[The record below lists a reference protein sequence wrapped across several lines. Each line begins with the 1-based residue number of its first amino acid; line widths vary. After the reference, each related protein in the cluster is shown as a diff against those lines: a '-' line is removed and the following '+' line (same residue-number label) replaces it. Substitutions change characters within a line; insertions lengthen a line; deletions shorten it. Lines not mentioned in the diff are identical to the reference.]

1 MAAANDASVVTCT
14 NNSDYAVIC
23 SFFEQFGD
31 KSGLLFPSFHDLQQM
46 LENVEEV
53 PYPLI
58 ELHVKLMRKLKKS
71 VNFDRWEKAAA
82 KYAHTYSDQDG
93 WEIERFGYKKINLAV
108 KLRLLKNLLEAQFD
122 GNIKFKNE
130 INKVTSDELR
140 LQPLGKDIQ
149 GRRYWH
155 LLDDDC
161 NLRVY
166 REDLDEESWD
176 LVSSDK
182 ESMLKLIEHLNSCKD
197 LQEDGGTSPA
207 TSEEN
212 SANGQEEYPKI
223 DTEDQVQQPV
233 ECPTGAKRLK
243 SESVEVPATSD
254 SHMECIVGET
264 IESPV
269 LVIKGEG
276 NGADCDTGN
285 PGEGKNEES
294 CESHCSNSEQGK
306 LGNTSVVA
314 CESDELN
321 PCTEPGDPLAILQ
334 PKAESFSSV
343 SSSVC
348 NSNTST
354 SGSDNVTKA
363 HHSQLENETSVEAK
377 SVTKLTVPENSSENP
392 SALNS
397 HDKEISGSSCKQT
410 GSAIVHPPSSSA
422 DSCKEMIHV
431 ESSLTT
437 VLHEDEPVSIEK
449 PSVEANVFPNQEGY
463 LKPSEDNGIAKE
475 SNDDENRPLIV
486 DTTDRC
492 AVPEQTS
499 TFENSTQ
506 LPFSQN
512 QELPK
517 FGCSSPI
524 VGLNPI
530 QLKFATAEE
539 SAPISDGPISSDHC
553 SPSTS
558 EIVTP
563 NLMPSTECI
572 PSAIEEEKQI
582 AEPLSVPACSTLVQ
596 KDSSEIEESH
606 SEQIVELKN
615 EPLENSNSNVIINA
629 NTTEAESQLPIQTT
643 HESPAQS
650 GINHEIVIPVVDCS
664 TPCDE
669 NSIWKVDETSKSSD
683 VPNVLKESNIEESGP
698 LDFGVASA
706 IQSAKSFLPGAV
718 PVSERAAN
726 VAVVDCTKD
735 SDPPSAPCSLQETPQ
750 CSESDPIS
758 GSTIPLTLKEENN
771 YSSPG
776 NESEGTNEVHSSRSD
791 VPLTQT
797 NDLTSVLPAVGTTS
811 APVPD
816 VEKSSETRT
825 CPDTV
830 NQSDSDECV
839 VNVVRTSP
847 EPTSN
852 EVDTVS
858 VSKLSEFR
866 CVSPE
871 DLQDAE
877 KLNSSTVQELTNEK
891 EIQCTMEDKLHPVD
905 NEPSTNRIENI
916 ADKEEPAETECLSSS
931 EEQGGT
937 DTTILKDEQSLRDLQ
952 KGNEITNTMDILDK
966 KVSADESEAIEKIP
980 NTSTEKS
987 LFSTEKGD
995 EFFVS
1000 QKNVLNE
1007 VRLEK
1012 ALEKEEIESVRLTS
1026 RKDEITPVQHH
1037 CESDATSQEIILN
1050 QDDALK
1056 AEENNQATTLAEVPT
1071 GPDIAIVPDSSREM
1085 ESSTISEDIK
1095 PEQVDESKAE
1105 ENPMAT
1111 TLAVIPSGSEVA
1123 EEPESNLK
1131 LESNEISQDLVSK
1144 QPDKPKAAED
1154 SVATPPA
1161 KIPSEQEVADETD
1174 ADPEHESNAI
1184 SQNIEYKQADKPKA
1198 EEDSVATAPAEIPS
1212 AQEVAD
1218 ETNPDP
1224 EHESNAISQNIE
1236 PKQGDE
1242 SKAEENSVVPALA
1255 EVPSEPEVAE
1265 NPEPN
1270 PEQESDTI
1278 SQDIQPKQADESKA
1292 EEDSI
1297 ETAQAKIPSGSE
1309 VAEKS
1314 DPNQELESNA
1324 ISQNREPTQADEC
1337 KAEEDST
1344 ATALA
1349 VLPSRLEV
1357 AEEPDPNLELES
1369 NAISQDIEPKLT
1381 ISQNSEPQQNYESK
1395 TEDDSA
1401 ATALATVPTVP
1412 EVAEEPDTNQESNG
1426 ISKDIETKR
1435 ANKPKAEE
1443 EQVATALAKLPPK
1456 PNVRLDDPPK
1466 IESIIVETAKV
1477 LKEET
1482 EKDADIST
1490 PPEKQEAILLKFPK
1504 EVPHLMV
1511 SEIKEKSELMQGF
1524 DGNCKVSIDPV
1535 QKELKEEILV
1545 AVIKQ
1550 ESPSVHEEP
1559 ESNSIPMIPPKSE
1572 QWQTESGKVLTYKV
1586 PENEEVSVPTVK
1598 DVQSDVRNEVLSG
1611 ATSEAATEKEP
1622 SGEDTKICV
1631 SESEQSEE
1639 KVKISSF
1646 KQELV
1651 IPKGQ
1656 LNTELQSDGDTM
1668 MSSQLEIPV
1677 LLVKEESPPMVPDKS
1692 ISDDIRDG
1700 CGSKIPIAVPEKNQ
1714 GEERSVADELETIPR
1729 SASSDGKEP
1738 VQKTP
1743 ALSIPEKEEK
1753 EAVAISEVVKS
1764 EESDTLPKVPN
1775 SSETPQN
1782 VEEKTTDQPS
1792 TEKSSNLNQLTF
1804 DFDSSAP
1811 VAIILP
1817 PSKKPDTST
1826 KRRGRKRG
1834 RCGLDGNTD
1843 SGKENDAQPM
1853 VLRQSSRI
1861 AKLREKEDE
1870 DRRKEEAARLQ
1881 RLKEEHER
1889 REKRRSAR
1897 DEKMKKMEE
1906 KQQRRQLKTTT
1917 REDVTYRQS
1926 EEESSSSDEEKNSE
1940 EEGRKKKSKK
1950 DKRKHKKKKID
1961 RPWDS
1966 TDSSEKSSESDVD
1979 GLDDLQVEEENEE
1992 LVFKSDHE
2000 FSPESDLDDEE
2011 ETVQPTK
2018 HARTA
2023 RAGIVPKKRGRSKK
2037 VKVEEEIEEE
2047 EAVATEEE
2055 EEEEEAKCHKC
2066 GQSDH
2071 PEWILLCDRCDGG
2084 WHANCVKPPLL
2095 VIPEGHWFCPPCD
2108 HATLLE
2114 RLQERLEAYEF
2125 LLQEKEAELER
2136 KKEQE
2141 LEAKLAKEEADKQA
2155 LLEAE
2160 EEAQEDDEEDE
2171 KISEAGDLGADGED
2185 EETSEDSGEDEDEED
2200 EDDAENDES
2209 DENLNGRRQR
2219 KAAKQANYSFKDFD
2233 DMIKSALRDEGD
2245 EEEEESG
2252 GKGKGKG
2259 PRSGVEGNSEDDEDK
2274 PRSPPGSR
2282 PSGIGNK
2289 RISTSDDDSDVM
2301 PQVLRKKKA
2310 RKLNDLSATSNE
2322 DDSDEDFQGSSAEGS
2337 DSDDDDEEASDSG
2350 DSFVVDDDS
2359 DDDDVI
2365 HVRAK
2370 KKARV
2375 ASPTIR
2381 RSARSSRKR
2390 NLRMDSS
2397 DTSEEESEYEEKP
2410 TKRKKGNESWDSS
2423 GASSSD
2429 ASWGRSKK
2437 RSATKSRAKPVA
2449 APKPKPKPP
2458 PRKAPANRGRGRGG
2472 RTNKVESDDEPFRS
2486 NVSVKKLKEAQP
2498 VKAQEEEDSDHAQKR
2513 TTRGRQI
2520 SYKELISSGDS
2531 QDEDGNT
2538 AKKMGT
2544 LFAADRIRNMPG
2556 AAIRGGASRRG
2567 GRGGVITQAPS
2578 RVNVSGDDSTPV
2590 PVSVISSRIGAALNQ
2605 DDESRF
2611 SGSTDTIEFS
2621 SAVASATAAASA
2633 YTTGDES
2640 HTSTDIVTPSIDP
2653 DLSTLP
2659 LVLPQEDEA
2668 SPLIKE
2674 ELPAIVPVPVLSQ
2687 DLQISRLI
2695 QQRPV
2700 DVPPTLPPDLQI
2712 NRLINSHTISS
2723 SNSSPARQSPGILPQ
2738 QRLLRDVLDSQTPP
2752 PAVQLSPILPT
2763 QPPIIAPSVEPPLYS
2778 HGGVIKQTRHSL
2790 PPTPPLYSSPH
2801 VVKTSDLIASSTP
2814 PSVIRPYPTT
2824 ATASPLSP
2832 SISGSSTPGNP
2843 LSIQGLLGTGHGSP
2857 GSNPSAPPSSHP
2869 SGHLRPYGNTSHMI
2883 GHGPFLNHTPYGS
2896 PYSAVPPSRTSYM
2909 GTPVTPTPRPA
2920 YSPMYPTSHMPPH
2933 GLPLHSP
2940 YQHHGPP
2947 LRPTSSYQHAGF
2959 PQAFAAAAAA
2969 AASAEEERRIYRV
2982 AAQTSRESGADNY
2995 EPAASAGLLLKGGAE
3010 DPAPATAVPPESEF
3024 GGLVSYFSSQQED
3037 FEES

>member
-1 MAAANDASVVTCT
+1 MAAANDATVVTCT

-31 KSGLLFPSFHDLQQM
+31 KSGLLFPSFQDLQEM

-53 PYPLI
+53 SYPLI

-71 VNFDRWEKAAA
+71 VSFDRWEKAAA
-82 KYAHTYSDQDG
+82 KYAHSYSDQDG
-93 WEIERFGYKKINLAV
+93 WAIERFGYKKLNLDV

-130 INKVTSDELR
+130 INKVTSEELR
-140 LQPLGKDIQ
+140 LQPLGKDIH

-166 REDLDEESWD
+166 REDLDEETWD

-182 ESMLKLIEHLNSCKD
+182 ESMLKLIKHLNSCKD

-212 SANGQEEYPKI
+212 SANGQEEYPKVE
-223 DTEDQVQQPV
+223 TEDQVQQPL
-233 ECPTGAKRLK
+233 ECPTESKRLK
-243 SESVEVPATSD
+243 LESVEVPATSD
-254 SHMECIVGET
+254 SHLECIVGET

-285 PGEGKNEES
+285 PGEGKSEES
-294 CESHCSNSEQGK
+294 CESRCSNSEQGK
-306 LGNTSVVA
+306 LGNTSAVA
-314 CESDELN
+314 CESGGLN
-321 PCTEPGDPLAILQ
+321 PCTEPGDSSMILQ
-334 PKAESFSSV
+334 PKMESFSSV

-348 NSNTST
+348 KSNTSNFV
-354 SGSDNVTKA
+354 SDDVAEA
-363 HHSQLENETSVEAK
+363 HHMQIQNETSVEAK
-377 SVTKLTVPENSSENP
+377 SDTKLTVPESCSENP

-397 HDKEISGSSCKQT
+397 YYKEISGSSCKQT
-410 GSAIVHPPSSSA
+410 DSAIVHPQSSNA
-422 DSCKEMIHV
+422 DSCKEKMHV
-431 ESSLTT
+431 EESL
-437 VLHEDEPVSIEK
+437 VSLPHEDVKPVSIEK
-449 PSVEANVFPNQEGY
+449 PSVESNAFSNQEGY
-463 LKPSEDNGIAKE
+463 LKLPEDDGIPKE
-475 SNDDENRPLIV
+475 SIDDEHRPLVI
-486 DTTDRC
+486 DSSDRP
-492 AVPEQTS
+492 AVPEQIS
-499 TFENSTQ
+499 TFETSTQ
-506 LPFSQN
+506 LPLLHN

-517 FGCSSPI
+517 FGCSSPT
-524 VGLNPI
+524 VGLNPT
-530 QLKFATAEE
+530 QLKSPTTEE
-539 SAPISDGPISSDHC
+539 SVPICDDPISSNHC

-558 EIVTP
+558 EIVFP
-563 NLMPSTECI
+563 NLVPSVECT
-572 PSAIEEEKQI
+572 PSATEEVEEEKQI
-582 AEPLSVPACSTLVQ
+582 AESLSVPACSTLVQ

-606 SEQIVELKN
+606 PEQIVELKN
-615 EPLENSNSNVIINA
+615 EPLENINSNVIMNA
-629 NTTEAESQLPIQTT
+629 KTAEAEGQLPIQTT

-650 GINHEIVIPVVDCS
+650 GIDHETVICVVDRS
-664 TPCDE
+664 IPCDE
-669 NSIWKVDETSKSSD
+669 HIVRKGEETSKSSD
-683 VPNVLKESNIEESGP
+683 VPNVLKHSNIEESGP
-698 LDFGVASA
+698 LDIDAASA
-706 IQSAKSFLPGAV
+706 IQSAESILPGSES
-718 PVSERAAN
+718 VSEKAEN

-735 SDPPSAPCSLQETPQ
+735 SDPPSVMCSLQQTHQ
-750 CSESDPIS
+750 CSESDPVIE
-758 GSTIPLTLKEENN
+758 GTIPRILKEENN
-771 YSSPG
+771 YLSPG
-776 NESEGTNEVHSSRSD
+776 NESEGTKEVQTVISSLSD
-791 VPLTQT
+791 VPLPQT
-797 NDLTSVLPAVGTTS
+797 NDLTSVLPAVGTKS
-811 APVPD
+811 AAVPD
-816 VEKSSETRT
+816 AEKDSETRT
-825 CPDTV
+825 CPDTI
-830 NQSDSDECV
+830 NQSGSEECV
-839 VNVVRTSP
+839 ANVVRTDP
-847 EPTSN
+847 EPTSD
-852 EVDTVS
+852 EVDTS
-858 VSKLSEFR
+858 SPSKFSELR
-866 CVSPE
+866 YVSPE

-877 KLNSSTVQELTNEK
+877 KLNTSTMQDLTDDDDEK
-891 EIQCTMEDKLHPVD
+891 IRRVIENKLHPVD
-905 NEPSTNRIENI
+905 NEPSTNRVENV
-916 ADKEEPAETECLSSS
+916 AGKEELAETECLSSS
-931 EEQGGT
+931 EEQKAT
-937 DTTILKDEQSLRDLQ
+937 DPANLKNEQSLRDLQ
-952 KGNEITNTMDILDK
+952 KGNEFMNSTDTLEK
-966 KVSADESEAIEKIP
+966 KVSADESEAIGEIP
-980 NTSTEKS
+980 NTSAEKS
-987 LFSTEKGD
+987 LIQTEKGQ
-995 EFFVS
+995 ELLVL

-1007 VRLEK
+1007 VQPEKILES
-1012 ALEKEEIESVRLTS
+1012 EEIESMPSAS
-1026 RKDEITPVQHH
+1026 RTNEIPLVQHEF
-1037 CESDATSQEIILN
+1037 ESIATSQDIKLN
-1050 QDDALK
+1050 QDDAPK
-1056 AEENNQATTLAEVPT
+1056 ADEKNQGTTLVEVQPEAEV
-1071 GPDIAIVPDSSREM
+1071 AIKPDSSM
-1085 ESSTISEDIK
+1085 EIESRAFSEDIEPK
-1095 PEQVDESKAE
+1095 QADESKVE
-1105 ENPMAT
+1105 ENSIAPA
-1111 TLAVIPSGSEVA
+1111 LAIVPSGSEVA
-1123 EEPESNLK
+1123 EDPEPKEKHES
-1131 LESNEISQDLVSK
+1131 SEISQETGHN
-1144 QPDKPKAAED
+1144 PADKHEAEEN
-1154 SVATPPA
+1154 SIATALA
-1161 KIPSEQEVADETD
+1161 KVPSEQEVADETD
-1174 ADPEHESNAI
+1174 SNLELVSNAI
-1184 SQNIEYKQADKPKA
+1184 SKNLE
-1198 EEDSVATAPAEIPS
+1198 
-1212 AQEVAD
+1212 
-1218 ETNPDP
+1218 
-1224 EHESNAISQNIE
+1224 
-1236 PKQGDE
+1236 
-1242 SKAEENSVVPALA
+1242 
-1255 EVPSEPEVAE
+1255 
-1265 NPEPN
+1265 
-1270 PEQESDTI
+1270 
-1278 SQDIQPKQADESKA
+1278 PKQADESKA
-1292 EEDSI
+1292 EEVSV
-1297 ETAQAKIPSGSE
+1297 ASALAMVPSGPE
-1309 VAEKS
+1309 VADET
-1314 DPNQELESNA
+1314 DPNLELQSNANLQDLETKQIDESKAEEDSVAIALTSVPSGPEVADEPDLNQKLESNT
-1324 ISQNREPTQADEC
+1324 ILRDLQPKRDDEC
-1337 KAEEDST
+1337 KAEEYSV
-1344 ATALA
+1344 ATAHA
-1349 VLPSRLEV
+1349 KVPSGPEV
-1357 AEEPDPNLELES
+1357 TEEPDSNMALESSVISQDLEQQAHKAEEDSVATVEAEVPIVPEVTAEPNLNLES
-1369 NAISQDIEPKLT
+1369 NAIP
-1381 ISQNSEPQQNYESK
+1381 QNMESK
-1395 TEDDSA
+1395 QANKSKAEEDSA
-1401 ATALATVPTVP
+1401 ATTLP
-1412 EVAEEPDTNQESNG
+1412 EISSEPKVVDEPSLN
-1426 ISKDIETKR
+1426 
-1435 ANKPKAEE
+1435 
-1443 EQVATALAKLPPK
+1443 
-1456 PNVRLDDPPK
+1456 DPQK
-1466 IESIIVETAKV
+1466 IEAIVVETANV
-1477 LKEET
+1477 FKEET
-1482 EKDADIST
+1482 EEDADVPT
-1490 PPEKQEAILLKFPK
+1490 KHEAISLKFTE
-1504 EVPHLMV
+1504 EVPPI
-1511 SEIKEKSELMQGF
+1511 SETYQKSEFLQGF
-1524 DGNCKVSIDPV
+1524 DGNCKVSVDPV
-1535 QKELKEEILV
+1535 QKESKEEIV
-1545 AVIKQ
+1545 IAVVKQ
-1550 ESPSVHEEP
+1550 ELPSVQEEP
-1559 ESNSIPMIPPKSE
+1559 ESNSTPMIPPKNE
-1572 QWQTESGKVLTYKV
+1572 QWPTESENVLSHKL
-1586 PENEEVSVPTVK
+1586 PENEEISVMTAK
-1598 DVQSDVRNEVLSG
+1598 EVQSDVGNELLSIPP
-1611 ATSEAATEKEP
+1611 SEAITEKEP
-1622 SGEDTKICV
+1622 SVEGPKMCV
-1631 SESEQSEE
+1631 QESELSQDQ
-1639 KVKISSF
+1639 VNISSF
-1646 KQELV
+1646 PKEPL
-1651 IPKGQ
+1651 IPKDQ
-1656 LNTELQSDGDTM
+1656 LIAEVQREEDTIM
-1668 MSSQLEIPV
+1668 ISQPEIPV
-1677 LLVKEESPPMVPDKS
+1677 LLVKEESPPMVPDKNAT
-1692 ISDDIRDG
+1692 DGIRDG
-1700 CGSKIPIAVPEKNQ
+1700 YGSKIPVAVPEESQ
-1714 GEERSVADELETIPR
+1714 GEERASADELETIPKP
-1729 SASSDGKEP
+1729 ASPDEKE
-1738 VQKTP
+1738 KTLQETP
-1743 ALSIPEKEEK
+1743 TLSIPDKGEKE
-1753 EAVAISEVVKS
+1753 VVPMSEVVQS
-1764 EESDTLPKVPN
+1764 GENDTRSKVPN
-1775 SSETPQN
+1775 PSETPQN
-1782 VEEKTTDQPS
+1782 MEKETTSQPNA
-1792 TEKSSNLNQLTF
+1792 EKSSKLNQLTF

-1811 VAIILP
+1811 VAIVLP
-1817 PSKKPDTST
+1817 PSKKPVAST
-1826 KRRGRKRG
+1826 KGRGRKRG
-1834 RCGLDGNTD
+1834 RFGHDGNTD

-1870 DRRKEEAARLQ
+1870 DRRREEAERLQ

-1889 REKRRSAR
+1889 REKRRIAR

-1917 REDVTYRQS
+1917 REDVTYKQS

-1950 DKRKHKKKKID
+1950 DKRRHRKKKID

-2000 FSPESDLDDEE
+2000 FSPESDLDGEE

-2023 RAGIVPKKRGRSKK
+2023 RAGIAPKKRGRSKK
-2037 VKVEEEIEEE
+2037 VKVEEEVEEE
-2047 EAVATEEE
+2047 EAAATEEE

-2141 LEAKLAKEEADKQA
+2141 LEAKLAKEEAEKQA

-2160 EEAQEDDEEDE
+2160 EEAQEDDDEDE

-2185 EETSEDSGEDEDEED
+2185 EETSEDSGEDEDEE
-2200 EDDAENDES
+2200 EDDDDADNNES

-2259 PRSGVEGNSEDDEDK
+2259 PRSGVEGNSDEDEDK

-2289 RISTSDDDSDVM
+2289 RISTSDDDSDIM
-2301 PQVLRKKKA
+2301 PQVIRKKKA

-2337 DSDDDDEEASDSG
+2337 DSEDDDEEASDSG

-2410 TKRKKGNESWDSS
+2410 TKRKRGNESWDSS

-2437 RSATKSRAKPVA
+2437 RSTAKSRAKPVA
-2449 APKPKPKPP
+2449 APKPKPKPA

-2472 RTNKVESDDEPFRS
+2472 RTNRVESDDEPFRS
-2486 NVSVKKLKEAQP
+2486 NVSVKKIKEQRPA
-2498 VKAQEEEDSDHAQKR
+2498 KTQEEEDSDHAQKR

-2520 SYKELISSGDS
+2520 SYKELISSDS
-2531 QDEDGNT
+2531 QDEEGNT

-2556 AAIRGGASRRG
+2556 AAIRGGANRRG

-2578 RVNVSGDDSTPV
+2578 RANVSGDDSTPV

-2668 SPLIKE
+2668 SPLIKD
-2674 ELPAIVPVPVLSQ
+2674 ELPVIVPVPVLSQ
-2687 DLQISRLI
+2687 DLQVSRLI

-2723 SNSSPARQSPGILPQ
+2723 SSNSPARQSPGILPQ

-2778 HGGVIKQTRHSL
+2778 HSGVIKQTRHSL

-2869 SGHLRPYGNTSHMI
+2869 SGHLRPYGNTPHMI
-2883 GHGPFLNHTPYGS
+2883 GHGPFLNHTPYAN
-2896 PYSAVPPSRTSYM
+2896 PYSTAPPSRTSYM
-2909 GTPVTPTPRPA
+2909 GTPVTPTPRQA
-2920 YSPMYPTSHMPPH
+2920 YPPMYSSPHLPPH

-2982 AAQTSRESGADNY
+2982 AAQASREAGADNY
-2995 EPAASAGLLLKGGAE
+2995 EPAASTGLLLKGGAE

>member
-1 MAAANDASVVTCT
+1 
-14 NNSDYAVIC
+14 
-23 SFFEQFGD
+23 
-31 KSGLLFPSFHDLQQM
+31 
-46 LENVEEV
+46 
-53 PYPLI
+53 
-58 ELHVKLMRKLKKS
+58 
-71 VNFDRWEKAAA
+71 
-82 KYAHTYSDQDG
+82 
-93 WEIERFGYKKINLAV
+93 
-108 KLRLLKNLLEAQFD
+108 
-122 GNIKFKNE
+122 
-130 INKVTSDELR
+130 
-140 LQPLGKDIQ
+140 
-149 GRRYWH
+149 
-155 LLDDDC
+155 
-161 NLRVY
+161 
-166 REDLDEESWD
+166 
-176 LVSSDK
+176 
-182 ESMLKLIEHLNSCKD
+182 MLKLIEHLNSCKD

-212 SANGQEEYPKI
+212 SANGQEEYPKVE
-223 DTEDQVQQPV
+223 TEDQVQQPL
-233 ECPTGAKRLK
+233 ESPTGAKRLK
-243 SESVEVPATSD
+243 VETVEVPATSD
-254 SHMECIVGET
+254 SHLECIVGET
-264 IESPV
+264 IESPI

-294 CESHCSNSEQGK
+294 CESHCSNNEQGK
-306 LGNTSVVA
+306 LGNTSAVA
-314 CESDELN
+314 CEADDLK
-321 PCTEPGDPLAILQ
+321 PCTEAVDPLTILH
-334 PKAESFSSV
+334 PKMESFSSV

-348 NSNTST
+348 KSNSSNFV
-354 SGSDNVTKA
+354 SDDA
-363 HHSQLENETSVEAK
+363 EEARHLQIRNETSVEAE
-377 SVTKLTVPENSSENP
+377 SETKLTVPKNCSENP

-397 HDKEISGSSCKQT
+397 YDKEISGSSCKQT
-410 GSAIVHPPSSSA
+410 DSAIVHPPSGDAS
-422 DSCKEMIHV
+422 SCKEIIHV
-431 ESSLTT
+431 GGSLIS
-437 VLHEDEPVSIEK
+437 LLREDVKPVSIEK
-449 PSVEANVFPNQEGY
+449 PSVEVNVFPNQEGY
-463 LKPSEDNGIAKE
+463 LKPSEDNGSAKE
-475 SNDDENRPLIV
+475 SNDDENRSFI
-486 DTTDRC
+486 DASDRH

-499 TFENSTQ
+499 TFETSTQ
-506 LPFSQN
+506 QSFSHN

-517 FGCSSPI
+517 FGGSSPT
-524 VGLNPI
+524 VGLDPI
-530 QLKFATAEE
+530 QLKSPTAVE
-539 SAPISDGPISSDHC
+539 SAPISDDPVSSDHF

-563 NLMPSTECI
+563 NLVPSAECI
-572 PSAIEEEKQI
+572 PSAIEEVEEKKQI
-582 AEPLSVPACSTLVQ
+582 AESLSVPACSTLVQ

-606 SEQIVELKN
+606 PEQIIELKT
-615 EPLENSNSNVIINA
+615 EPLENINSNVIINA
-629 NTTEAESQLPIQTT
+629 NTTEAESQLTIQTPR
-643 HESPAQS
+643 ESPAQS
-650 GINHEIVIPVVDCS
+650 GINHEKVIPVVDRS

-669 NSIWKVDETSKSSD
+669 NIKWKVDQTSKSSD
-683 VPNVLKESNIEESGP
+683 VPNVLKDSIIEESGP
-698 LDFGVASA
+698 LDIGEASA
-706 IQSAKSFLPGAV
+706 IQSAESFLPGSG
-718 PVSERAAN
+718 PLSEKTPT

-735 SDPPSAPCSLQETPQ
+735 SDPPSVFCSLQEKPQ
-750 CSESDPIS
+750 CSESDPIIED
-758 GSTIPLTLKEENN
+758 TNPLMLKEENN
-771 YSSPG
+771 YLSPG
-776 NESEGTNEVHSSRSD
+776 NESEETKEAQAVISSLSD
-791 VPLTQT
+791 VPVPQT
-797 NDLTSVLPAVGTTS
+797 NDLTNALQAVGTMS

-816 VEKSSETRT
+816 IEEDSETRT

-830 NQSDSDECV
+830 NQSGSEECV
-839 VNVVRTSP
+839 VSVVRTSP
-847 EPTSN
+847 EPPPD
-852 EVDTVS
+852 EVDTLS
-858 VSKLSEFR
+858 VFKLSE
-866 CVSPE
+866 VNYVNPE
-871 DLQDAE
+871 NPQDAD
-877 KLNSSTVQELTNEK
+877 KLSNSTVQDLAGGK
-891 EIQCTMEDKLHPVD
+891 KILRIMEDKLHPVE
-905 NEPSTNRIENI
+905 NEPSTNWVENA
-916 ADKEEPAETECLSSS
+916 ADNEELAETECLSNS
-931 EEQGGT
+931 EEKGEKDPENLKSKQSLEDLQQGNELTNTT
-937 DTTILKDEQSLRDLQ
+937 DT
-952 KGNEITNTMDILDK
+952 LDK
-966 KVSADESEAIEKIP
+966 KISADESKVIGEIP
-980 NTSTEKS
+980 NLSAEKS
-987 LFSTEKGD
+987 LFSTEKGQ
-995 EFFVS
+995 EFLVL
-1000 QKNVLNE
+1000 QKNVLKE
-1007 VRLEK
+1007 VQPKKILESE
-1012 ALEKEEIESVRLTS
+1012 EKESIPLAS
-1026 RKDEITPVQHH
+1026 RKDEIPPVQHEF
-1037 CESDATSQEIILN
+1037 ESNATSQDITLN
-1050 QDDALK
+1050 QGDAPK
-1056 AEENNQATTLAEVPT
+1056 VEENNQANTLGEDSP
-1071 GPDIAIVPDSSREM
+1071 GSQGAIEPDSSLEI
-1085 ESSTISEDIK
+1085 ESSAISEDIEPK
-1095 PEQVDESKAE
+1095 QADETKAK
-1105 ENPMAT
+1105 ENSVAT
-1111 TLAVIPSGSEVA
+1111 ALAIVPSGPEVA
-1123 EEPESNLK
+1123 EEPEPEPNLK
-1131 LESNEISQDLVSK
+1131 LEPNVISQD
-1144 QPDKPKAAED
+1144 
-1154 SVATPPA
+1154 
-1161 KIPSEQEVADETD
+1161 IG
-1174 ADPEHESNAI
+1174 
-1184 SQNIEYKQADKPKA
+1184 YKQAVKAKA
-1198 EEDSVATAPAEIPS
+1198 EEDSVATA
-1212 AQEVAD
+1212 
-1218 ETNPDP
+1218 
-1224 EHESNAISQNIE
+1224 
-1236 PKQGDE
+1236 
-1242 SKAEENSVVPALA
+1242 LA
-1255 EVPSEPEVAE
+1255 KS
-1265 NPEPN
+1265 
-1270 PEQESDTI
+1270 
-1278 SQDIQPKQADESKA
+1278 
-1292 EEDSI
+1292 
-1297 ETAQAKIPSGSE
+1297 PSGS
-1309 VAEKS
+1309 
-1314 DPNQELESNA
+1314 
-1324 ISQNREPTQADEC
+1324 
-1337 KAEEDST
+1337 
-1344 ATALA
+1344 
-1349 VLPSRLEV
+1349 EV

-1369 NAISQDIEPKLT
+1369 NAISQSIELK
-1381 ISQNSEPQQNYESK
+1381 QNDESK
-1395 TEDDSA
+1395 TEEDS
-1401 ATALATVPTVP
+1401 
-1412 EVAEEPDTNQESNG
+1412 
-1426 ISKDIETKR
+1426 
-1435 ANKPKAEE
+1435 
-1443 EQVATALAKLPPK
+1443 VATALAKVPFGPEVAEEADPKLELEANMISKNIEPKQADESKAEKDSVVTALDKAPSGPEVAKEKNPILELEAKAISQNIESKQTDESKVEKDSVATALAKSPSGPEVAEVTDPKLELEANAISQNIEPKQADESKVEKDSVATTLAKVSSGPEVAEEKDPNLELESNAISQNIEPKQADKYKAEEDSVATALPMFPSRPDVAEEPNSNLELESNAISQDIEPK
-1456 PNVRLDDPPK
+1456 QNDEPKTEEDSVATALAKSPTGPEVAEKPDPNLESNAISQDIEPKTEKDSVATALAEIASEPKVVDEPIASLDDPPK
-1466 IESIIVETAKV
+1466 IESIVVETAKV
-1477 LKEET
+1477 LKEDS
-1482 EKDADIST
+1482 EKDADVPT
-1490 PPEKQEAILLKFPK
+1490 PTDKHEAILLKFSE
-1504 EVPHLMV
+1504 EVPPRTI
-1511 SEIKEKSELMQGF
+1511 SEIKQKSELLEGF
-1524 DGNCKVSIDPV
+1524 DGNYKVSVDPV
-1535 QKELKEEILV
+1535 QKKLKEEILIDV
-1545 AVIKQ
+1545 VKQ
-1550 ESPSVHEEP
+1550 ELLSVQEEP
-1559 ESNSIPMIPPKSE
+1559 ESNSISMISPKRELWQTKSE
-1572 QWQTESGKVLTYKV
+1572 TVLSHEL
-1586 PENEEVSVPTVK
+1586 PENEEISVMTIK
-1598 DVQSDVRNEVLSG
+1598 EVQSDVGNEVLSV
-1611 ATSEAATEKEP
+1611 ATSEVMTEKEP
-1622 SGEDTKICV
+1622 SVEDPKTCSQGSGLSRK
-1631 SESEQSEE
+1631 
-1639 KVKISSF
+1639 KVRISSF
-1646 KQELV
+1646 KQELL
-1651 IPKGQ
+1651 IPKSL
-1656 LNTELQSDGDTM
+1656 LNTELQRDEDIL
-1668 MSSQLEIPV
+1668 SSQPKIPV

-1692 ISDDIRDG
+1692 APDDIRYG
-1700 CGSKIPIAVPEKNQ
+1700 CGSKILTAVPKESQ
-1714 GEERSVADELETIPR
+1714 GEERALADELETIPR
-1729 SASSDGKEP
+1729 SASPDGKEKNL
-1738 VQKTP
+1738 QKTP
-1743 ALSIPEKEEK
+1743 ASSIPEKEE
-1753 EAVAISEVVKS
+1753 VGPMSEVVQS
-1764 EESDTLPKVPN
+1764 EANDTLPKVPT
-1775 SSETPQN
+1775 SSETPEN
-1782 VEEKTTDQPS
+1782 EEEKTTNLPNA
-1792 TEKSSNLNQLTF
+1792 EKSSNLNQLTF

-1811 VAIILP
+1811 VSIILP

-1834 RCGLDGNTD
+1834 RFGHDGNTD
-1843 SGKENDAQPM
+1843 SGKENDAQPT

-1870 DRRKEEAARLQ
+1870 DRRKEEAERLQ

-1889 REKRRSAR
+1889 REKRRTAR

-1917 REDVTYRQS
+1917 REDVTYKQS

-1950 DKRKHKKKKID
+1950 DKRRHRKKKID

-2000 FSPESDLDDEE
+2000 FSPESDLDGEE
-2011 ETVQPTK
+2011 EIVQPTK

-2023 RAGIVPKKRGRSKK
+2023 RAGIAPKKRGRSKK

-2047 EAVATEEE
+2047 EAAATEEE

-2160 EEAQEDDEEDE
+2160 EEAQEDDEEDD

-2185 EETSEDSGEDEDEED
+2185 EETSEDSGEDEDDED
-2200 EDDAENDES
+2200 DDDAENDES

-2233 DMIKSALRDEGD
+2233 DMIKSALRDED
-2245 EEEEESG
+2245 VEEEEESG

-2259 PRSGVEGNSEDDEDK
+2259 PRSGVEGNSDEDADK

-2289 RISTSDDDSDVM
+2289 RISTSDDDSDIM
-2301 PQVLRKKKA
+2301 PQVIRKKKA

-2337 DSDDDDEEASDSG
+2337 DSEDDDEEASDSG

-2359 DDDDVI
+2359 DDYDVI

-2486 NVSVKKLKEAQP
+2486 NVSVKKIKEAQP

-2556 AAIRGGASRRG
+2556 AAIRGGSSRRG
-2567 GRGGVITQAPS
+2567 GRGGVITQAPG
-2578 RVNVSGDDSTPV
+2578 RANVSGDDCTPV
-2590 PVSVISSRIGAALNQ
+2590 PVSVISSRIGVTLNQ

-2668 SPLIKE
+2668 SPIIKD

-2687 DLQISRLI
+2687 DLQVSRLI

-2723 SNSSPARQSPGILPQ
+2723 SSNSPARQSPGILPQ

-2763 QPPIIAPSVEPPLYS
+2763 PPPPIIAPSVESPLYS
-2778 HGGVIKQTRHSL
+2778 HSGVIKQTRHSL

-2869 SGHLRPYGNTSHMI
+2869 SGHLRPYGNTPHMI
-2883 GHGPFLNHTPYGS
+2883 GHGPFLNHTPYAN
-2896 PYSAVPPSRTSYM
+2896 PYSTAPPSRTSYM
-2909 GTPVTPTPRPA
+2909 GTPVTPTPRQA
-2920 YSPMYPTSHMPPH
+2920 YPPMYSSPHLPPH

-2940 YQHHGPP
+2940 YQHHGSP

-2982 AAQTSRESGADNY
+2982 AAQASRESGADNY
-2995 EPAASAGLLLKGGAE
+2995 EPAASAGLLLKSGAE